1 MKISTVYNK
10 LSSSFVAT
18 RIMAAFAAGLLFPFM
33 AWVLDAGIHNE
44 MLTFKTIGAS
54 HLRNPIH
61 FLVDLFPFL
70 FALITLG
77 EIRKR
82 NADRKSFH
90 EHLRKLEE
98 NYSCNATFAKEI
110 GSGNFHFQ
118 YTLSGED
125 DILGK
130 ALLVMRDNLLANSRK
145 EQEQNW
151 IAEGKELISDILRIH
166 NKIEE
171 LSNEVITNLIKYINA
186 IQGALYFYD
195 EENLRI

>member
-70 FALITLG
+70 FSNQPAVPVSGRIF
-77 EIRKR
+77 
-82 NADRKSFH
+82 SFLCSQQCRVYY
-90 EHLRKLEE
+90 ERPERPE
-98 NYSCNATFAKEI
+98 
-110 GSGNFHFQ
+110 
-118 YTLSGED
+118 
-125 DILGK
+125 
-130 ALLVMRDNLLANSRK
+130 
-145 EQEQNW
+145 
-151 IAEGKELISDILRIH
+151 
-166 NKIEE
+166 
-171 LSNEVITNLIKYINA
+171 
-186 IQGALYFYD
+186 
-195 EENLRI
+195 